1 MSQFAKSQSTYNRT
15 NSSRHVAVR
24 LVGNTNEQQARRPA
38 VRQQRPNR
46 RDRPSKLDFS
56 AFLKAPTRVP
66 KRDSE
71 GFTTVKPTRRPR
83 HRAQSPFLP
92 NVKVNNANSFAALAC
107 DDSPSPTKQIALPK
121 VVKPKAPTGVWGTKS
136 AVVLENKPMKPHV
149 AFANDSDTLMKP
161 AAAETREY
169 EKDSAPTEFVQ
180 MPDEEEYLKLKRSKS
195 AWRPKSVPRE
205 EATTECARVF
215 FDSDPMP
222 TYIGAW
228 ADALEMEE
236 SDSEDDGIIDEDN
249 MGRPVTDNSAW

>member
-1 MSQFAKSQSTYNRT
+1 MSAFAVKVT
-15 NSSRHVAVR
+15 
-24 LVGNTNEQQARRPA
+24 LVGGSRRPKRPN
-38 VRQQRPNR
+38 RQQQHPSRYQRPNR
-46 RDRPSKLDFS
+46 TQQTSRNLG
-56 AFLKAPTRVP
+56 AFLKAPTKVAE
-66 KRDSE
+66 RDSE
-71 GFTTVKPTRRPR
+71 GFLKVTLKRRPQR
-83 HRAQSPFLP
+83 HRAQSPLP
-92 NVKVNNANSFAALAC
+92 KVKNTNSFAALDR
-107 DDSPSPTKQIALPK
+107 DDSPSPTKQVALPK
-121 VVKPKAPTGVWGTKS
+121 VVKPKAPTGVWGAKS
-136 AVVLENKPMKPHV
+136 AVVLEDKPMKPRV
-149 AFANDSDTLMKP
+149 SFANDSTSLMKP
-161 AAAETREY
+161 TAAETREY
-169 EKDSAPTEFVQ
+169 EKGSAPTEFVQ